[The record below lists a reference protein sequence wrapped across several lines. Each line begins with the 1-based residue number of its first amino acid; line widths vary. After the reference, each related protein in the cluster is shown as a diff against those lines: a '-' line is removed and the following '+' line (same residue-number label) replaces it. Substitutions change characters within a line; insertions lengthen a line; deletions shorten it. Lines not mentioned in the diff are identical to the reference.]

1 MDVVR
6 VRPRPMAESE
16 LWVKGV
22 GAILL
27 TGELA
32 PLSAEPFM
40 KSP

>member
-6 VRPRPMAESE
+6 VRPRPMPESE
-16 LWVKGV
+16 FWVNGV
-22 GAILL
+22 SAVLL

-32 PLSAEPFM
+32 PLRAEPFI

>member
-6 VRPRPMAESE
+6 ERPRPMPESE
-16 LWVKGV
+16 FWVKAG
-22 GAILL
+22 GAVLL

-32 PLSAEPFM
+32 PLRAEPFM